1 MQASEITNNLA
12 DKKVEGTAEIASS
25 QSARPPLKREA
36 LHLEYPTAEM
46 ARELPEGEAA
56 EAEFI
61 MLRQKW
67 PRLRQE
73 YYKQKISELGLSRKE
88 IGNRAEKIRLAQ
100 GTKGFN
106 RNKFFSRFDGFFEP
120 RDFWAPDTDQL
131 IRQILDISAEEV
143 PDLTPDE
150 KARIPLLKERIELP
164 FKLFVENYPLIKKY
178 SRGIYNSEE
187 LSNIYVYKPI
197 WLGRYSGATLG
208 KLLTLSNLYGT
219 CEYCGGRTLIYTTE
233 SRFISKWRSTP
244 YTCRICLK
252 CQRKYSTEFRDD
264 EFRDSFV
271 LYDDVYQRIA
281 TRWTMLA
288 LTKAVQRL
296 ERLGK

>member
-1 MQASEITNNLA
+1 MN
-12 DKKVEGTAEIASS
+12 
-25 QSARPPLKREA
+25 
-36 LHLEYPTAEM
+36 
-46 ARELPEGEAA
+46 
-56 EAEFI
+56 
-61 MLRQKW
+61 W
-67 PRLRQE
+67 
-73 YYKQKISELGLSRKE
+73 
-88 IGNRAEKIRLAQ
+88 
-100 GTKGFN
+100 
-106 RNKFFSRFDGFFEP
+106 FDGFFRP
-120 RDFWAPDTDQL
+120 SKFWDHNTDQL

-187 LSNIYVYKPI
+187 LSNIYIYKPI
-197 WLGRYSGATLG
+197 CLGRYSGATLC

-233 SRFISKWRSTP
+233 SHWAARWIMAS
-244 YTCRICLK
+244 YDCRICLK
-252 CQRKYSTEFRDD
+252 CQRKYSTPFHDD

-271 LYDDVYQRIA
+271 LYDDVYPRIA

-288 LTKAVQRL
+288 LTKALQRL